1 MKNSNITP
9 KLFFMNLFTIILSQA
24 EGANNNHFFARE
36 SEWIES
42 QGRGLISVYR
52 AKKRHGP
59 PGPEGLIE
67 ASPWV
72 KSLKYLKKIPVGE
85 KFDFVFDCANH
96 SFYIRAPR
104 IYGGKHFKEIGGHV
118 QISWHA
124 EISSGCGGE
133 FWKVSDNPLIFR
145 SNESSGHR
153 GLFWTDKRRFS
164 YLTLLTTLGITAYHE
179 PYTLDQYKFEFEDI
193 KEIVKGFTPYNEE
206 SRKVKKMKIFEELSL
221 EDLSLFQKNFYR
233 KFGNSIFNL
242 SFIYAIFPRAGSSI
256 NYDKKL
262 YEQDEEGNLRLKKFY
277 HGKGYLDKKFD
288 FVSPIF
294 VEEMLLKIF
303 MDKY

>member
-1 MKNSNITP
+1 MKNFVANFKSLLIVQTMFFGQVKGSN
-9 KLFFMNLFTIILSQA
+9 ND
-24 EGANNNHFFARE
+24 HFFARE
-36 SEWIES
+36 SEWIKISE
-42 QGRGLISVYR
+42 RGLIGVSR

-72 KSLKYLKKIPVGE
+72 KSLKYLKRIPLGE
-85 KFDFVFDCANH
+85 KFDFVFDCTNH
-96 SFYIRAPR
+96 SFYLRAPEV
-104 IYGGKHFKEIGGHV
+104 YGGEHFKEIGGHV

-124 EISSGCGGE
+124 KISSGCGGE
-133 FWKVSDNPLIFR
+133 FWKVSDKPLIFR

-153 GLFWTDKRRFS
+153 GLFWTDERRFS
-164 YLTLLTTLGITAYHE
+164 YLILLSTLSITAYHE
-179 PYTLDQYKFEFEDI
+179 QYTLDQYKFEFDEI

-206 SRKVKKMKIFEELSL
+206 SQKVKKMKIFEKLSL
-221 EDLSLFQKNFYR
+221 EDLGLFQKNFYR

-242 SFIYAIFPRAGSSI
+242 SFFCAIFPRAGSRM

-262 YEQDEEGNLRLKKFY
+262 YEQDEEGNLRLRKFY
-277 HGKGYLDKKFD
+277 HGKGHLDKEFD
-288 FVSPIF
+288 FVNPIF
-294 VEEMLLKIF
+294 VEEMLLKVF

>member
-1 MKNSNITP
+1 MRNSRV
-9 KLFFMNLFTIILSQA
+9 NLKYLLIIQA
-24 EGANNNHFFARE
+24 IIFGPIRGADNDHFFARE
-36 SEWIES
+36 SEYIENT
-42 QGRGLISVYR
+42 GKGLMSVYR

-85 KFDFVFDCANH
+85 KFDFVFDCTNH
-96 SFYIRAPR
+96 SFYLRAPEV
-104 IYGGKHFKEIGGHV
+104 YGRERFKQIGGHV

-124 EISSGCGGE
+124 KISSGCGGE

-164 YLTLLTTLGITAYHE
+164 YLTLLSTLSITTYHE
-179 PYTLDQYKFEFEDI
+179 PYTLDEYKFEIADI
-193 KEIVKGFTPYNEE
+193 KRLVEDFIPYNEE
-206 SRKVKKMKIFEELSL
+206 SRKVTKMKIFEKLSL

-233 KFGNSIFNL
+233 KFGNSIFNMSL
-242 SFIYAIFPRAGSSI
+242 FYATFPRAGSRM

-262 YEQDEEGNLRLKKFY
+262 YEQNEKGNLRLRELY
-277 HGKGYLDKKFD
+277 HGEGYLDKEFD
-288 FVSPIF
+288 FVSPTL
-294 VEEMLLKIF
+294 VEETLLKIF